1 MDEGGVISGEVC
13 TRLMLTVLTGWVQ
26 SGGGGD
32 RLRHLATL
40 HTSHQTPTRPGPA
53 SAHTVPVRLSH
64 IHHHLEH
71 DFTQICGKVE
81 CV

>member
-1 MDEGGVISGEVC
+1 MDEGGVIPGEVC

-32 RLRHLATL
+32 RLRHLTTL

-53 SAHTVPVRLSH
+53 HCTLCQSDFHISTTILSMIMGPH
-64 IHHHLEH
+64 WYWPQL
-71 DFTQICGKVE
+71 
-81 CV
+81 